1 MAARRLRLAD
11 DAALLAELQGQ
22 PGVRL
27 SDHDADATLNVSS
40 DSRLILSLHRL
51 GFVSL
56 EPALLAGGVSP
67 DVDHSQ

>member
-1 MAARRLRLAD
+1 
-11 DAALLAELQGQ
+11 
-22 PGVRL
+22 VRL

-56 EPALLAGGVSP
+56 EPTLTAELGIVSPESSAGGSA
-67 DVDHSQ
+67 S